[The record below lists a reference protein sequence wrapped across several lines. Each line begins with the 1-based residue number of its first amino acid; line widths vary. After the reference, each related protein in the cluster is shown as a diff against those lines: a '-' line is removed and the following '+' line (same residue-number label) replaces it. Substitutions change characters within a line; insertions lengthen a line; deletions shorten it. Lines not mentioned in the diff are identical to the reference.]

1 MEESFEKLKNIVE
14 ISKKHAKIPVVY
26 ISMAF
31 GNPYGEIWTKELVF
45 EWIKKIAAL
54 GVVEFS
60 LADTTG
66 EATNMQIKELFE
78 ACIQKFTSIR
88 IGAHF
93 HSEKASSLEKIKTA
107 FQAGCRKFDGAI
119 LGFGGCPFASNDMVG
134 NIPTEDLLRY
144 FKRGSEQQILE
155 LQTSFQNM
163 IA

>member
-1 MEESFEKLKNIVE
+1 
-14 ISKKHAKIPVVY
+14 
-26 ISMAF
+26 MAF
-31 GNPYGEIWTKELVF
+31 GNPYGEIWNKELVF
-45 EWIKKIAAL
+45 EWINKIAAL

-66 EATNMQIKELFE
+66 EANKIQIKELFE
-78 ACIQKFTSIR
+78 ACIQKFPSIS

-93 HSEKASSLEKIKTA
+93 HSEKTSSLDKIKTA
-107 FQAGCRKFDGAI
+107 FEAGCRKFDGAI
-119 LGFGGCPFASNDMVG
+119 LGFGGCPFANNDMVG

-144 FKRGSEQQILE
+144 FKRGSDEQILE